1 MKRYIFLS
9 LCYSLFVIVSCTYQT
24 TSHIR
29 HDTEWNEYSDRCL
42 YMQQNTITAY
52 QESKILSKFYIF
64 TCNIIKFTLKQ
75 ATKAQRGSR
84 GIALLFLK
92 PRRQMDGGGQR
103 HAPAA
108 LPPGKARYPL
118 YRRWVGP
125 RTGMY
130 GCGESRLTGIR
141 SPDSPF
147 WNKSLYRLSYPGPP
161 CFKINLKIIGCTHNI
176 VTDCVCMYVCM
187 YVCTTRQIKFKC
199 KIYIHKYYECNFR
212 LSPCIITVNHFYQPT
227 KCT

>member
-1 MKRYIFLS
+1 
-9 LCYSLFVIVSCTYQT
+9 
-24 TSHIR
+24 
-29 HDTEWNEYSDRCL
+29 
-42 YMQQNTITAY
+42 
-52 QESKILSKFYIF
+52 
-64 TCNIIKFTLKQ
+64 
-75 ATKAQRGSR
+75 
-84 GIALLFLK
+84 
-92 PRRQMDGGGQR
+92 MDGGGQR

-187 YVCTTRQIKFKC
+187 YVCMSAPHGKLNLNAKC
-199 KIYIHKYYECNFR
+199 IYTN
-212 LSPCIITVNHFYQPT
+212 ITNVISGFHRALLQSITFISRPNALDYT
-227 KCT
+227 KLRR